1 MLEGISC
8 KSFTE
13 FCHERNIPCE
23 ANFIHNDNLTAAQE
37 VFIATVAGGTILVTR
52 LNVRILDN
60 GE

>member
-23 ANFIHNDNLTAAQE
+23 ANFIHNDNLTTAREA
-37 VFIATVAGGTILVTR
+37 FIATVAGGTILVTR
-52 LNVRILDN
+52 LNVRILEN